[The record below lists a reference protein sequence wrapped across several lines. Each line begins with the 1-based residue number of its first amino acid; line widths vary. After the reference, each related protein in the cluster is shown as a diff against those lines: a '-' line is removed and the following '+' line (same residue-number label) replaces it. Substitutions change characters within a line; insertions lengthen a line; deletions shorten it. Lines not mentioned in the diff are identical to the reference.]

1 MDTHTGMALSGKR
14 AATAALACAALAALA
29 HMPSGLDRA
38 ESDLRAGRIGQAQ
51 VLVDEQLHAHPADAR
66 AHYVA
71 AELRV
76 RQGERE
82 PAREELAA
90 AERLMPGLPF
100 ADGQAVHDLHR
111 QIEDGAAALASPFAA
126 AALPSPESAGQSW
139 KLWVALGSGTALAWL
154 LMRLVQPAPPVPR
167 GRRPDL
173 ADLAEARTLLREKDS
188 AEDRAWQ
195 DTVAGWEEVR
205 PEPGPDRA
213 PVELSTASP
222 PAWRTDSPHRAR

>member
-1 MDTHTGMALSGKR
+1 MDTHTGMFLSGKR
-14 AATAALACAALAALA
+14 AAVAALACAALAALA
-29 HMPSGLDRA
+29 HLPSNLDRA

-51 VLVDEQLHAHPADAR
+51 ALVEEQLHAHPADAR

-71 AELRV
+71 AELRM

-100 ADGQAVHDLHR
+100 ADGQAVRDLHR
-111 QIEDGAAALASPFAA
+111 QIEDSAAALASPFT
-126 AALPSPESAGQSW
+126 AALPSPEAAGQSW

-154 LMRLVQPAPPVPR
+154 LMRLVQPAPPAPR

-173 ADLAEARTLLREKDS
+173 ADLAEARTLLREEDP

-205 PEPGPDRA
+205 LEPGPNRTAVDI
-213 PVELSTASP
+213 STASP